1 MSYEYSARNRLQEP
15 HKYHV
20 HAVSGRGVAPCAY
33 MQSRLDFLDRYSGSS
48 SVREDA
54 DVVLVRTALERI
66 AVWLG
71 ARSEDTKAHLRAVFE
86 DEAHVLKS
94 SGARAAG
101 WGEDVAPPPDP

>member
-15 HKYHV
+15 HNYMYTPYQ
-20 HAVSGRGVAPCAY
+20 GGVLLHAY

-54 DVVLVRTALERI
+54 DAVLVRTALERI